1 MDRKRC
7 LREMVYISTCHR
19 DLFLF
24 LWGFIPVTKLCFQDF
39 FIFFQKALEV
49 FIICYRDCFVGKTFL
64 FFFLQIFDSGFKLD
78 ILRGAIL

>member
-24 LWGFIPVTKLCFQDF
+24 LWGFTPVTKLCFQDF
-39 FIFFQKALEV
+39 FFFQKALEV

-64 FFFLQIFDSGFKLD
+64 FFKQIFDSGFKLD

>member
-24 LWGFIPVTKLCFQDF
+24 LWGFTPVTKLCFQYF
-39 FIFFQKALEV
+39 FFFKKCLRYLSFAIGTALLA
-49 FIICYRDCFVGKTFL
+49 KL
-64 FFFLQIFDSGFKLD
+64 SFFLQIFDSGFKLD